1 MPQNRTPG
9 NEMLQ
14 PVLCRILLPVE
25 TEVFPRQ
32 PRQVYPSIRQ
42 RYGLSHNTPVTFG
55 IKLPFRKD
63 MPHFVEASATA
74 TISDV

>member
-1 MPQNRTPG
+1 MPHLGNDILKVTTP
-9 NEMLQ
+9 
-14 PVLCRILLPVE
+14 V
-25 TEVFPRQ
+25 
-32 PRQVYPSIRQ
+32 
-42 RYGLSHNTPVTFG
+42 VTFG